1 MQINILNHSVHNWFY
16 LLNKYYMFPI
26 QFVLIK
32 FNLIFGKLNFW
43 NCMQGIK
50 YTDRSVPIV
59 LYCSFWWEALATFL
73 INDQSVQSL
82 GNTNNYDYSMLCPS
96 LYHTHA
102 NLLIY
107 SVQCLERQC
116 VDVRLSTSKMAEQ
129 LLNSMHYN
137 CPVLW
142 ISTCRDSS
150 KHRYKRQWVFSW
162 QITVLYC

>member
-1 MQINILNHSVHNWFY
+1 
-16 LLNKYYMFPI
+16 
-26 QFVLIK
+26 
-32 FNLIFGKLNFW
+32 
-43 NCMQGIK
+43 MQGIK

-137 CPVLW
+137 CPVRW

-150 KHRYKRQWVFSW
+150 KHRYKRQLVLHDKLQCS
-162 QITVLYC
+162 TVYKCSLFIAFLHFHFQLN